1 MQPKEKIMG
10 NWAIENNNSG
20 ALEKYTPRDLT
31 NQKDFARELQNIDNN
46 QTLTIMD
53 KYKSKKQLMRAVY
66 TAKQDEI
73 NHHLDSF
80 QNYLLARK
88 DVESKTIALEA
99 QKAIMILEKDQL
111 QLMKDIGLSHLDEIS
126 NTLIKAGT
134 MMTQKLLEVQDAPME
149 PDIKQMTME
158 NIRTV
163 WTKTNMRI
171 MENVD
176 TYMDELQQRKSNLK
190 SL

>member
-1 MQPKEKIMG
+1 
-10 NWAIENNNSG
+10 
-20 ALEKYTPRDLT
+20 
-31 NQKDFARELQNIDNN
+31 
-46 QTLTIMD
+46 
-53 KYKSKKQLMRAVY
+53 
-66 TAKQDEI
+66 
-73 NHHLDSF
+73 
-80 QNYLLARK
+80 
-88 DVESKTIALEA
+88 
-99 QKAIMILEKDQL
+99 
-111 QLMKDIGLSHLDEIS
+111 
-126 NTLIKAGT
+126 
-134 MMTQKLLEVQDAPME
+134 MTQKLLEVQDAPME